1 LIRPRAIP
9 KSSHSTEAFSTISSW
24 LEECLKEHPQC
35 KSKDDIL
42 PTRLISIDQST
53 SETRLVVSDGSL
65 GEWVVL
71 SHCWGTNRHGITTTS
86 NIEARQEVLDLETL
100 PQMFRD
106 AVEIT
111 RKLGFQYLWIDSL
124 CIIQDSRLD
133 WQLESMKMDQY
144 FMGASLNISASASLA
159 TDATKGIFFTA
170 DEGRENFHPFA
181 AMPAH
186 STSTAA
192 EGTIYFRRT
201 NTSGRKQPNVPP
213 SKGKDS
219 PLRRRAWVLQESQLS
234 PRILWCDSKSIG
246 WDCAVAM
253 KSELEQRESAILSVM
268 ATKFLHRPVTDGKVD
283 GLRQRHDA
291 LGWWYG
297 TVNDYMTREIKFQSD
312 RVPALAGLAK
322 AFASRTGFQY
332 ICGLWKEDLP
342 RGLFW
347 NACRSKVS
355 TEGAELRKGP
365 PSWSWVSLP
374 TLDTKLAIFAEEERD
389 IAYDSELV
397 RFNAT
402 NVNGNTYGLIES
414 ASLTLRSRWQR
425 CADLEEPYFNTRD
438 NCKILFPQDVGER
451 RETYEERCR
460 LEENQHHI
468 GVVATLDAPE
478 GDSLNPEAIYLQLGK
493 QKRRPAIWHKYGE
506 EPLWV
511 FQALILELVEG
522 EVEEYRRVGIAEIRV
537 DLAEG
542 DGWNVKAFT
551 II

>member
-1 LIRPRAIP
+1 LIRSRPIP
-9 KSSHSTEAFSTISSW
+9 KSSRSTEAFSTISSW
-24 LEECLKEHPQC
+24 VEECLKEHPQC
-35 KSKDDIL
+35 KPKSNSL

-53 SETRLVVSDGSL
+53 SEIRLVISDGGL

-86 NIEARQEVLDLETL
+86 NIETRQEALDLETL

-144 FMGASLNISASASLA
+144 FMGASLNISASASSA
-159 TDATKGIFFTA
+159 TDATKGIFITA
-170 DEGRENFHPFA
+170 DKGREYFHPFA
-181 AMPAH
+181 AMPAY
-186 STSTAA
+186 STSTAV

-201 NTSGRKQPNVPP
+201 ETRGQKQPSATV

-219 PLRRRAWVLQESQLS
+219 PLRRRAWILQESQLS
-234 PRILWCDSKSIG
+234 PKILWCDSKIIR
-246 WDCAVAM
+246 WECAVAM
-253 KSELEQRESAILSVM
+253 KSELKQYEGVFLSIM
-268 ATKFLHRPVTDGKVD
+268 PTRFLHQPINDVKAEEW
-283 GLRQRHDA
+283 RQRQNA

-297 TVNDYMTREIKFQSD
+297 AVNDYMTREIKFQSD

-347 NACRSKVS
+347 NACRSVVPI
-355 TEGAELRKGP
+355 EGAKLRKGP

-374 TLDTKLAIFAEEERD
+374 PLDTKLTIFAEEDRD
-389 IAYDSELV
+389 ITYDVELV
-397 RFNAT
+397 RFNAV
-402 NVNGNTYGLIES
+402 NVNGNIYGLIES
-414 ASLTLRSRWQR
+414 ASLTLRGRWQR
-425 CADLEEPYFNTRD
+425 CDGLDEPHFNTRD
-438 NCKILFPQDVGER
+438 NCRILFPQDIGER
-451 RETYEERCR
+451 RETYEERSR
-460 LEENQHHI
+460 LEENQHHL
-468 GVVATLDAPE
+468 GVVATLDTPE
-478 GDSLNPEAIYLQLGK
+478 GDSLNPQAIYLQLGK

-522 EVEEYRRVGIAEIRV
+522 KIEEYRRVGIAEIRV